1 MAENLIAT
9 EPLFIGRAR
18 AANPGDVIDA
28 QTVENNGWGDKV
40 AKEGTK
46 AAQQAT
52 TSTAEPTSTATAA
65 KKS

>member
-1 MAENLIAT
+1 MAENLVAT

-46 AAQQAT
+46 AAQQAVAT
-52 TSTAEPTSTATAA
+52 TTETTQTSTAT

>member
-1 MAENLIAT
+1 MAKMIAT

-18 AANPGDVIDA
+18 AANPGDAVDSE
-28 QTVENNGWGDKV
+28 TVENNGWGDKV

-52 TSTAEPTSTATAA
+52 GAPETPAETP

>member
-1 MAENLIAT
+1 MAANLVAT

-28 QTVENNGWGDKV
+28 ETVKNNGWGDKV

-46 AAQQAT
+46 AAQNAT
-52 TSTAEPTSTATAA
+52 PAEEPAPSTGT